1 MQTVAPGSS
10 SPAGSAE
17 PVPAPPDPPA
27 PPAAEFLTKELDL
40 LCALYAQAESG
51 LQNMF
56 NFYMALVTTVSG
68 AIVVL
73 LQLAAA
79 SPDGQRPA
87 QLGICALL
95 VLAALIGSIY
105 LSSISG
111 KYAHM
116 ARYASAIDELRRH
129 LLAAW
134 RVTPPPLYAPL
145 LAARPSAPARPSLWY
160 LLPTGTY
167 GFFLALLNTC
177 ALCAAM
183 LVFLR
188 LQGLAA
194 RPLLAPLL
202 LLGLLI
208 YTVYNIYSHMVIAA
222 IRRRLT
228 VQVYTHDSAKL
239 IAGRQ

>member
-1 MQTVAPGSS
+1 METVASS
-10 SPAGSAE
+10 TATPAASGDSAL
-17 PVPAPPDPPA
+17 PAAPPE

-40 LCALYAQAESG
+40 LCGLYAQAETG

-56 NFYMALVTTVSG
+56 NFYMALVTTISG

-73 LQLAAA
+73 LQLMAA
-79 SPDGQRPA
+79 SPDSQRQT
-87 QLGICALL
+87 QLGICGLL

-129 LLAAW
+129 LLSVW
-134 RVTPPPLYAPL
+134 RVAPPPLYTPL
-145 LAARPSAPARPSLWY
+145 LEARTPAPSGPSLWY
-160 LLPTGTY
+160 LLPSGTY
-167 GFFLALLNTC
+167 GFFLALVNTC

-188 LQGLAA
+188 LQGLGV
-194 RPLLAPLL
+194 RQTLGPLL
-202 LLGLLI
+202 LLGVLI
-208 YTVYNIYSHMVIAA
+208 NTIYNIYSHLVIAA
-222 IRRRLT
+222 ICKRLT